1 MNTNALKTTVLALL
15 LLSLCEIASSQNRWE
30 FPMIFTDKFGV
41 SDTVWFIQRE
51 DSKLEN
57 NTINVTEE
65 RYCLDDEGFQVYFRR
80 SGDTLW
86 KSKTRLFTNDFNNIG
101 VYATQSNFPITIS
114 WNSRL
119 FDTIIGDYP
128 PIVRAKIENE
138 YTWSHDLEG
147 YSCHDCYGWY
157 VLGLD
162 TTGPQPP
169 YDENDLQHWNWFYE
183 MYADHFFPI
192 CITLRRHYS
201 DVPENNE
208 ETSFC
213 SVYPNP
219 ANNIINL
226 SFKSNHQQQ
235 VSITVCDMTGR
246 MIKSLYDDVVSAET
260 TNMLFN
266 ISDLPEGCYFVSV
279 SFDDKVQCVKF
290 VKINQ

>member
-1 MNTNALKTTVLALL
+1 
-15 LLSLCEIASSQNRWE
+15 
-30 FPMIFTDKFGV
+30 MIFTDKFGV
-41 SDTVWFIQRE
+41 SDTVWFIQRD

-57 NTINVTEE
+57 NIVTEE

-80 SGDTLW
+80 TGDTLW
-86 KSKTRLFTNDFNNIG
+86 KSKTHLFTNDFNWEW

-138 YTWSHDLEG
+138 YTWSHTLEG
-147 YSCHDCYGWY
+147 WEIVDYYGWY
-157 VLGLD
+157 ILGLD

-183 MYADHFFPI
+183 YYADHFFPI

-208 ETSFC
+208 ETSPYK
-213 SVYPNP
+213 VYPNP
-219 ANNIINL
+219 TNKTLI
-226 SFKSNHQQQ
+226 
-235 VSITVCDMTGR
+235 
-246 MIKSLYDDVVSAET
+246 LYGD
-260 TNMLFN
+260 N
-266 ISDLPEGCYFVSV
+266 ISRIEILNALGQKISETECNENEITIDISHQPAGIYFLNIT
-279 SFDDKVQCVKF
+279 DKKGEKITKKVVKE
-290 VKINQ
+290 

>member
-1 MNTNALKTTVLALL
+1 MKTNALKTTVLALL

-57 NTINVTEE
+57 NTINVIEE

-80 SGDTLW
+80 TGDTLW
-86 KSKTRLFTNDFNNIG
+86 KSKTHLFTNDFNHIW

-114 WNSRL
+114 WNRRL
-119 FDTIIGDYP
+119 FDTIIGDNP
-128 PIVRAKIENE
+128 PIVRAKIENG
-138 YTWSHDLEG
+138 YTHNHDLEG
-147 YSCHDCYGWY
+147 NSCHDCYGWY

-219 ANNIINL
+219 AKDLIRIEFADNSDCQSVEIYSINGRLVETFSETSLHQTTINIGNL
-226 SFKSNHQQQ
+226 TAGVYIMRMRQS
-235 VSITVCDMTGR
+235 DGR
-246 MIKSLYDDVVSAET
+246 EYSQRI
-260 TNMLFN
+260 
-266 ISDLPEGCYFVSV
+266 
-279 SFDDKVQCVKF
+279 VKE
-290 VKINQ
+290 

>member
-1 MNTNALKTTVLALL
+1 MKISTIKSALLALI
-15 LLSLCEIASSQNRWE
+15 LLSLCEIANSQNRWE

-80 SGDTLW
+80 TGDTLW
-86 KSKTRLFTNDFNNIG
+86 KSKTHLFTNDFNNIW

-114 WNSRL
+114 WNRRL
-119 FDTIIGDYP
+119 FDTIIGDNP

-138 YTWSHDLEG
+138 YTWSHTLEG
-147 YSCHDCYGWY
+147 WEIVDYYGWY
-157 VLGLD
+157 ILGLD

-208 ETSFC
+208 ETSPYK
-213 SVYPNP
+213 VYPNP
-219 ANNIINL
+219 TNKTL
-226 SFKSNHQQQ
+226 
-235 VSITVCDMTGR
+235 T
-246 MIKSLYDDVVSAET
+246 LYGD
-260 TNMLFN
+260 N
-266 ISDLPEGCYFVSV
+266 ISRIEILNALGQKVSEIECCEDEITIDISSQPNGIYFLNIT
-279 SFDDKVQCVKF
+279 DKKGEKITKKVVKE
-290 VKINQ
+290 

>member
-1 MNTNALKTTVLALL
+1 MKKNTFITTLLALL
-15 LLSLCEIASSQNRWE
+15 LLSLCNIANSQNRWE

-80 SGDTLW
+80 TGDTLW
-86 KSKTRLFTNDFNNIG
+86 KSKTHLFTNDFHNIG

-114 WNSRL
+114 WNRRL
-119 FDTIIGDYP
+119 FDTIIGDNP
-128 PIVRAKIENE
+128 PIVRAKIENG
-138 YTWSHDLEG
+138 YTHSHDLDGNEIFD
-147 YSCHDCYGWY
+147 YYGWY

-183 MYADHFFPI
+183 MFADYFFPL
-192 CITLRRHYS
+192 CITLRRHYW
-201 DVPENNE
+201 DVPENND
-208 ETSFC
+208 ETNLY

-219 ANNIINL
+219 VNDCIRIEL
-226 SFKSNHQQQ
+226 SDNASCQS
-235 VSITVCDMTGR
+235 VSIYSIDGR
-246 MIKSLYDDVVSAET
+246 LVFETQDATAQPATINVANLKSGVYVIKVTLTDGNDYVAK
-260 TNMLFN
+260 
-266 ISDLPEGCYFVSV
+266 I
-279 SFDDKVQCVKF
+279 VKE
-290 VKINQ
+290 

>member
-1 MNTNALKTTVLALL
+1 MKTNALKTTVLALL

-57 NTINVTEE
+57 NTINVIEE
-65 RYCLDDEGFQVYFRR
+65 RYCLDDESFQVYFRR

-138 YTWSHDLEG
+138 YTWSHTLEG
-147 YSCHDCYGWY
+147 WEIVDYYGWY
-157 VLGLD
+157 ILGLD

-213 SVYPNP
+213 SIYPNP
-219 ANNIINL
+219 AQSIVTISGENIKKVEVVNL
-226 SFKSNHQQQ
+226 FGE
-235 VSITVCDMTGR
+235 TVISENCDIAADIIVDFSGQPAGIYIMRVRLSDGMEYSQR
-246 MIKSLYDDVVSAET
+246 IIKE
-260 TNMLFN
+260 
-266 ISDLPEGCYFVSV
+266 
-279 SFDDKVQCVKF
+279 
-290 VKINQ
+290 

>member
-1 MNTNALKTTVLALL
+1 MKKNTFITTLLALL
-15 LLSLCEIASSQNRWE
+15 LLSLCDIANSQNRWE

-80 SGDTLW
+80 TGDTLW

-114 WNSRL
+114 WNRRL
-119 FDTIIGDYP
+119 FDTIIGDNP

-157 VLGLD
+157 VLGLN

-169 YDENDLQHWNWFYE
+169 YDENDLQNWNWFYG
-183 MYADHFFPI
+183 MYADYFFPLG
-192 CITLRRHYS
+192 ITLRRHYS

-219 ANNIINL
+219 VNDCIRIEL
-226 SFKSNHQQQ
+226 SDNASCQS
-235 VSITVCDMTGR
+235 VSIYSIDGR
-246 MIKSLYDDVVSAET
+246 LVFETQDAMVQPTTINIANLKSGVYIVKVKLSDGKEYMERIIKE
-260 TNMLFN
+260 
-266 ISDLPEGCYFVSV
+266 
-279 SFDDKVQCVKF
+279 
-290 VKINQ
+290 

>member
-1 MNTNALKTTVLALL
+1 MKTNALKTTVLALL

-57 NTINVTEE
+57 NTINVIEE
-65 RYCLDDEGFQVYFRR
+65 RYCLDDESFQVYFRR

-138 YTWSHDLEG
+138 YTWSHTLEG
-147 YSCHDCYGWY
+147 WEIVDYYGWY
-157 VLGLD
+157 ILGLD

-208 ETSFC
+208 GTNLC
-213 SVYPNP
+213 NVYPNP
-219 ANNIINL
+219 VNDCIRIEL
-226 SFKSNHQQQ
+226 SDNASCQS
-235 VSITVCDMTGR
+235 VSIYSIDGR
-246 MIKSLYDDVVSAET
+246 LVETFPETSHQTTINIANLTAGIYIMRVRLSDGMEYSQRIIKE
-260 TNMLFN
+260 
-266 ISDLPEGCYFVSV
+266 
-279 SFDDKVQCVKF
+279 
-290 VKINQ
+290 